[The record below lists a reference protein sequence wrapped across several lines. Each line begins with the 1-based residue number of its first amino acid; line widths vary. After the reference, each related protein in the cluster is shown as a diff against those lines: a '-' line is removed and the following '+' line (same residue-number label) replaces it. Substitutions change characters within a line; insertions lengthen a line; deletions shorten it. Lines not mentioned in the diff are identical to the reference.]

1 MKYSALVFLLLFMG
15 CSTPESNTIPLKLFN
30 LWSDQT
36 ATFLPATSE
45 WTNRAEAAD
54 LNGDGSIDIIFANG
68 GNYSEPG
75 EPEYC
80 RIFLNQGPDQPF
92 LEITESVFGDDK
104 FHARVAKAMD
114 LNGDEFPDILIGTTF
129 QSQSQLLLGS
139 GDGTFTNVTETHLPQ
154 KLASVGDLEF
164 GDVDKD
170 GDLDVIFADWGAGNN
185 MENAGGRTM
194 LWLNDGEGRFTD
206 VTATQMPELLIQ
218 FSWDLEFIDFD
229 NDFDLDIAVSC
240 KRCATSRLFENDGN
254 GKFTNRRGIP
264 AYTNNYEFEV
274 MDVDKDG
281 FMDMVTV
288 NDGDIVG
295 PRSYSRREHLFLND
309 SGKYFIDATQSHW
322 PPSENI
328 GEDDNNIVFLDFD
341 SDGDADFLL
350 SSLTGEDRL
359 LINDGDGRFTLQQPV
374 MKGDPTPHTLS
385 LILADLNNDNKP
397 DIVMG
402 QGEGVEDID
411 ERIFI
416 ADSLKAD
423 RAIPAIGRYHIT
435 RDSTS
440 DMVRVDIRI
449 HDNKSPSMP
458 DDWSKIVYQ
467 EDGADKGVET
477 ALTWYGEYLW
487 YMELP
492 NEEFQSGYLC
502 ATDRA
507 GNKRCARVGNR

>member
-1 MKYSALVFLLLFMG
+1 MKYLTTLSLIILTA
-15 CSTPESNTIPLKLFN
+15 CSTPETNTISKRMLN

-36 ATFLPATSE
+36 SAYLPETSE

-54 LNGDGSIDIIFANG
+54 LNGDGNIDIIFANG

-80 RIFLNQGPDQPF
+80 RIFLNQGSEKPF
-92 LEITESVFGDDK
+92 KEITQEVFGEEK
-104 FHARVAKAMD
+104 YHARVAKAMD
-114 LNGDEFPDILIGTTF
+114 LNGDGNTDIFIGTTF
-129 QSQSQLLLGS
+129 QSQSQLLLGT
-139 GDGTFTNVTETHLPQ
+139 GDGDFMNVTSTHLPQ
-154 KLASVGDLEF
+154 KPASIGDIEF

-170 GDLDVIFADWGAGNN
+170 GDLDVVLADWGAGNN
-185 MENAGGRTM
+185 MENEGGRTM
-194 LWLNDGEGRFTD
+194 LWLNDGEGKFTD
-206 VTATQMPELLIQ
+206 VTETRMPDLLIR

-229 NDFDLDIAVSC
+229 NDFDLDVVISC
-240 KRCATSRLFENDGN
+240 KRCATSRLFENDGTGN
-254 GKFTNRRGIP
+254 FTNRRGIP

-274 MDVDKDG
+274 MDVDGDG
-281 FMDMVTV
+281 FMDLVTV

-309 SGKYFIDATQSHW
+309 SGKYFIDATQTHW

-341 SDGDADFLL
+341 SDGDPDFLL

-359 LINDGDGRFTLQQPV
+359 LVNDGEGHFTLEQPV
-374 MKGDPTPHTLS
+374 MKGEPTPHTLS

-397 DIVMG
+397 DIIMG
-402 QGEGVEDID
+402 QGEGDSDLD
-411 ERIFI
+411 ERIFM
-416 ADSLKAD
+416 ADSLGAD
-423 RAIPAIGRYHIT
+423 TAIPRVGRYRLK
-435 RDSTS
+435 RDSVSNT
-440 DMVRVDIRI
+440 VRIDLRI

-458 DDWSKIVYQ
+458 GDWSTVNYQ
-467 EDGADKGVET
+467 EDNADKGVMT
-477 ALTWYGEYLW
+477 HLTWYGEYLW

-492 NEEFQSGYLC
+492 NDEFKSGYLC

-507 GNKRCARVGNR
+507 GNKRCVRIINR